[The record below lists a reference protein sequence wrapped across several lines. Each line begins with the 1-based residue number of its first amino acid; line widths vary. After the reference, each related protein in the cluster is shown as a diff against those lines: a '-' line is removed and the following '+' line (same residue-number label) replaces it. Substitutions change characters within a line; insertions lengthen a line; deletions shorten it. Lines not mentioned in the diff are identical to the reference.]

1 MDVVA
6 LLQINR
12 KNYENKIA
20 INREQIRQRER
31 SYESLAEFKRIV
43 QRSQEDFHTINSSKT
58 GVLSEVQNVKKNSIT
73 AQRYYTGMQNEFSGI
88 GIKFVGGAYDILLA
102 SMSSKLKNYLNEI
115 DFYENEVTDCQEKI
129 AVIDSQ
135 ILKIQREND
144 NAQ

>member
-6 LLQINR
+6 LLQLNR

-58 GVLSEVQNVKKNSIT
+58 GVLSEVQNVKKI
-73 AQRYYTGMQNEFSGI
+73 
-88 GIKFVGGAYDILLA
+88 V
-102 SMSSKLKNYLNEI
+102 
-115 DFYENEVTDCQEKI
+115 
-129 AVIDSQ
+129 
-135 ILKIQREND
+135 
-144 NAQ
+144 